1 MKMQQK
7 NILFLLLPYFQ
18 CSAAAIW
25 HLNFENKQISS
36 LPFLV
41 VSGVFSL
48 THRDDHA
55 VWSALDLI
63 NSKSL
68 SLSSIT
74 TLYRRMFI

>member
-7 NILFLLLPYFQ
+7 NILFLLLPCFQ
-18 CSAAAIW
+18 CSAAVIW

-41 VSGVFSL
+41 VSSVFSV
-48 THRDDHA
+48 THREDHA
-55 VWSALDLI
+55 VWSALELV

-74 TLYRRMFI
+74 TLYR